1 MRFWA
6 IAIFG
11 TGAFGGAAFGATNPA
26 AAAVVEN
33 PPVVIE
39 EIIAKV
45 NGEIVT
51 KGDVAKADR
60 DIEAGLR
67 KEGLEGA
74 KLDEEVKNREQN
86 VLRDKIDQLLLVQQ
100 GKDLSIN
107 VDSEFSKYMA
117 ELQKNSKI
125 ADPDKFH
132 EYVRE
137 QTGMTYEDFAQQAK
151 DGIMTQRVIRQEVGS
166 RISVKREDV
175 EAYYNAHKTDFVRK
189 EQIFLQEILVST
201 EGKDPAGVAAGEKK
215 AKDLSARGKKGE
227 KFAEMARDNSDAV
240 TAQQGGDLGGWQK
253 GQLAPEIET
262 ATWAQPKGFVTD
274 PLKVANGFLILK
286 VVDHQKEGQAA
297 LEDVYND
304 IMEKLYSPKMQ
315 PAVREYLTKLRTA
328 AFLEIKPGYVDSGA
342 APGVST
348 AWVATA
354 ELKPETITKE
364 EVANKKR
371 RKRLLGALPIPGTT
385 ASGSSKSSTK

>member
-6 IAIFG
+6 SAFIG
-11 TGAFGGAAFGATNPA
+11 MSGFGGAAFGATAP
-26 AAAVVEN
+26 AVVEN

-60 DIEAGLR
+60 DIDAALH

-74 KLDEEVKNREQN
+74 KLDEQAKDREKN
-86 VLRDKIDQLLLVQQ
+86 VLRDKIDQLLLVQK

-151 DGIMTQRVIRQEVGS
+151 DGITTQRVIRQEVGS

-175 EAYYNAHKTDFVRK
+175 EAYYNAHKTEFVRK

-201 EGKDPAGVAAGEKK
+201 EGKDAAGVAAGEKK

-227 KFAEMARDNSDAV
+227 RFAEMARDNSDAV

-253 GQLAPEIET
+253 GQLAPEIEA
-262 ATWAQPKGFVTD
+262 ATWNQPKGFVTD

-286 VVDHQKEGQAA
+286 VVEHQKEGQAA

-304 IMEKLYSPKMQ
+304 IMEKLYSPRMQ
-315 PAVREYLTKLRTA
+315 PAVREYLTKLRTE